1 MTYDHQ
7 DLADAG
13 TPVIAADPTA
23 ARKKSRPRKPS
34 KNYLTTF
41 FWDDKA
47 TLVYQLNCGSVP
59 VCRRKD
65 NNFVNGTKLLN
76 ISPIS
81 RGKRDSML
89 KHEKDRDV
97 IKKGPF
103 RLKGIWI
110 PFERAIQ
117 LAGEIGIISEACP
130 LFDKNP
136 ESLVLS
142 SESVSSIAASRTLSG
157 SSAEENSEQP
167 ETATPESAPKAKAT
181 KNRASAAP
189 SSKPSAAPSKS
200 SAAPNEE
207 SVKADCPIQ
216 EENKRRLTM
225 TLRSHSFNKQGES
238 QGMAHLTREHP
249 QTDKDSP
256 SMSPVSSADG
266 DTPTGGPVS
275 PRRTTAAP
283 TDNSMLLATPM
294 YTPLPPSISSSH
306 SLHSL
311 DASTGPSYP
320 SLKAT
325 PTTMMHHPNIG
336 ATSFF
341 SPTATD
347 TMTGFTLAQLTPQFS
362 PYAMHPY
369 YPGHELAIFPHSGI
383 FAPDFSSAGASPF
396 LATSDEAAPQQLGS
410 IFASYPGYQR
420 LDYAAPNAV
429 GKRTMHDSHDFD
441 HATTKR
447 ARSATNTGGP
457 KSFPSSLGLFRME
470 TCAPTTVAELQIPVL
485 TTEPSNPFD
494 HASEVTVVSS
504 SVNICNAPAAGHISR
519 EFALIDKAAKAATT
533 SAQATVSP
541 FAVEM
546 LEQDYARPCSVEF
559 EPLSILAH
567 ILT

>member
-13 TPVIAADPTA
+13 TPVIAADSTA

-167 ETATPESAPKAKAT
+167 ETATSDSAPKAKAT
-181 KNRASAAP
+181 KSRASAAP

-200 SAAPNEE
+200 SAAPSEE

-225 TLRSHSFNKQGES
+225 TLRSHSFNKQGEL
-238 QGMAHLTREHP
+238 QGMVHLTHEYP
-249 QTDKDSP
+249 QPDKDSP

-266 DTPTGGPVS
+266 DAPTGDPVS

-383 FAPDFSSAGASPF
+383 FAPDFSSAGALSFIP
-396 LATSDEAAPQQLGS
+396 AAVDVTPHPGAESAAMQPLDS
-410 IFASYPGYQR
+410 IFTSNIRYHSHDQPAIDTTLFAAAAAANAS
-420 LDYAAPNAV
+420 
-429 GKRTMHDSHDFD
+429 GKRTLDGSHDFD
-441 HATTKR
+441 HAVTKR
-447 ARSATNTGGP
+447 PCSTSRTEEGLGVQFATSAP
-457 KSFPSSLGLFRME
+457 KSLQDSLGLFRVD
-470 TCAPTTVAELQIPVL
+470 TCVPTTIAE
-485 TTEPSNPFD
+485 F
-494 HASEVTVVSS
+494 
-504 SVNICNAPAAGHISR
+504 
-519 EFALIDKAAKAATT
+519 
-533 SAQATVSP
+533 
-541 FAVEM
+541 
-546 LEQDYARPCSVEF
+546 
-559 EPLSILAH
+559 
-567 ILT
+567 